1 MSKDYLIALGGGA
14 ASALASFAFL
24 SGMGGAL
31 VFAYLSLFPI
41 FAVGF
46 GWGVRH
52 GYIALLFGLFLAFAL
67 GGLMAGGVYALA
79 TTVPGAIII
88 RQAVLGKRLDNGD
101 IYWYPLGHILCTLA
115 AAGAAAIALLAL
127 ANLNADDGFQ
137 GMLAGFLDQVLQAR
151 FGASQRFD
159 TAALSASLIPLLPA
173 AIVSSWL
180 LMATLNAIAAQGLL
194 TRLRKNRRPEPQY
207 SSLEMPEWASWALV
221 AAAAVA
227 LLSSGDLEFLARN
240 LTMILATPFFFAGL
254 GTAHQLVRR
263 LGAPGMALAALYV
276 VLLFSSWAAIA
287 VAGLGIADQWTDLR
301 RRYAP
306 QQGPADEEKE

>member
-180 LMATLNAIAAQGLL
+180 LFVPFASVSVGALFIWGRLRIESWFQRSNAKRNTAIAEETIKRLL
-194 TRLRKNRRPEPQY
+194 TLDLSPSAKKEVIDQQHRLVTTQAKQ
-207 SSLEMPEWASWALV
+207 
-221 AAAAVA
+221 AV
-227 LLSSGDLEFLARN
+227 DLA
-240 LTMILATPFFFAGL
+240 ITP
-254 GTAHQLVRR
+254 
-263 LGAPGMALAALYV
+263 
-276 VLLFSSWAAIA
+276 
-287 VAGLGIADQWTDLR
+287 
-301 RRYAP
+301 
-306 QQGPADEEKE
+306 KE